1 MAGGWVVAEGL
12 KTSTTYLFQA
22 SSMRAASRS
31 DIPSTIGMASS
42 SRPLERI
49 PPRNVPILAN
59 AAATSVPSSA
69 IIRAMLHSPGSWS
82 VGAIESVISVSDTT
96 NVPERAAPRIVAV
109 AGIVREA
116 EPLPA
121 TLTRLLSGFDSSS
134 ASVVIGSV
142 AVAATLA
149 ERAGLLIEISR
160 KGAFSVKALAASLM
174 SDTLTVI
181 PCDSVAGRS

>member
-1 MAGGWVVAEGL
+1 M
-12 KTSTTYLFQA
+12 
-22 SSMRAASRS
+22 
-31 DIPSTIGMASS
+31 
-42 SRPLERI
+42 
-49 PPRNVPILAN
+49 
-59 AAATSVPSSA
+59 
-69 IIRAMLHSPGSWS
+69 
-82 VGAIESVISVSDTT
+82 SDTT